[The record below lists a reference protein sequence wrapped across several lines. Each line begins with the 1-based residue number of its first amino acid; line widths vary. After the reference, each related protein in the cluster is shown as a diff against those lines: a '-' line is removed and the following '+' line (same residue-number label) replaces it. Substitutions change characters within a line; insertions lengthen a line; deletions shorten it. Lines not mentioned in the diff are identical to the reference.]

1 MKLFRIF
8 AGWQVWTTGPTEKLK
23 NLLDAFLA
31 YEGSDDLVLL
41 QQAIVGVICR
51 AYEMG
56 RDGKTAETNIF
67 PE

>member
-1 MKLFRIF
+1 M
-8 AGWQVWTTGPTEKLK
+8 AGVDDWADREAEK
-23 NLLDAFLA
+23 LLDAFLA

-56 RDGKTAETNIF
+56 RDGKTTETNIF

>member
-1 MKLFRIF
+1 M
-8 AGWQVWTTGPTEKLK
+8 AGVDDWADREAEK
-23 NLLDAFLA
+23 LLDAFLA